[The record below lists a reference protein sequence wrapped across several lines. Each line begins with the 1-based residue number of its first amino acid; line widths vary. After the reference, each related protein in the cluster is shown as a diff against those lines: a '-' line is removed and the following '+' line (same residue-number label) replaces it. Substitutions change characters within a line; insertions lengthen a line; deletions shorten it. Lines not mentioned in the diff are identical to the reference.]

1 MELRRS
7 SRLQHLVQSDIR
19 TMTRECVAVSGINL
33 GQGVCDMPTPPLV
46 RDAAIEAIQ
55 DRKSLYSYPEG
66 IVEIRE
72 LIAEK
77 LERDN
82 KLKADPNKQITVTI
96 GATGAFACTLVG
108 LMEPGDGILIF
119 EPYYGYHLNC
129 AIASGMKP
137 QFIPLEAPS
146 FEITE
151 AAIEAAITP
160 ESKAI
165 IICTPANP
173 SGKMWTRTELEIID
187 RVASKHDLLV
197 ITDEIYEYIRY
208 DGREHISPATVGN
221 LAERTVTIMG
231 LSKTFSITGWRLGY
245 AIAPEHMS
253 PAITLVNDLYY
264 VCSPTPLQHGVA
276 AGFKSPQSYFDDLQT
291 TYQKKRDLFCGT
303 LTKIGFTPIIPEGA
317 YYVLCDVSKLGHNDS
332 KAAAMQI
339 LNEAKVA
346 GVPGRSF
353 YQSELGKDIVRF
365 CFAAEDEAIEKAAQQ
380 LAKAFG

>member
-1 MELRRS
+1 MEVRRS

-19 TMTRECVAVSGINL
+19 TMTRECVAVGGINL

-46 RDAAIEAIQ
+46 RDAAIQAIQ

-108 LMEPGDGILIF
+108 LLEPGDGILIF

-151 AAIEAAITP
+151 AAIEASITP

-173 SGKMWTRTELEIID
+173 SGKMWTRAELEIID

-208 DGREHISPATVGN
+208 DGREHISPATVGS
-221 LAERTVTIMG
+221 LSERTVTIMG

-276 AGFKSPQSYFDDLQT
+276 AGFKSPQSYFDDLQI
-291 TYQKKRDLFCGT
+291 TYQKKRDLFCST
-303 LTKIGFTPIIPEGA
+303 LSRIGFTPIIPEGA

-353 YQSELGKDIVRF
+353 YQSELGNDIVRF
-365 CFAAEDEAIEKAAQQ
+365 CFAAEDTAIERAAEQ
-380 LAKAFG
+380 LEKAFG

>member
-19 TMTRECVAVSGINL
+19 TMTRECVAVGGINL

-46 RDAAIEAIQ
+46 RDAAIQAIQ

-82 KLKADPNKQITVTI
+82 KLKADANKQITVTI

-108 LMEPGDGILIF
+108 LLEPGDGILIF

-146 FEITE
+146 FESTE
-151 AAIEAAITP
+151 AAIEASITP
-160 ESKAI
+160 ESKANN
-165 IICTPANP
+165 ICTPANP
-173 SGKMWTRTELEIID
+173 SGKMWTRSELEIVD
-187 RVASKHDLLV
+187 RVATKHDLLV

-245 AIAPEHMS
+245 AIAPPHMS

-276 AGFKSPQSYFDDLQT
+276 AGFRSPQSYFDDLQT

-317 YYVLCDVSKLGHNDS
+317 YYVLCDISKLGHNDS

-353 YQSELGKDIVRF
+353 YQSELGKNIVRF
-365 CFAAEDEAIEKAAQQ
+365 CFAAEDEAIEQAAAQLQ
-380 LAKAFG
+380 KAFG

>member
-1 MELRRS
+1 
-7 SRLQHLVQSDIR
+7 
-19 TMTRECVAVSGINL
+19 MTRECVAVGGINL

-46 RDAAIEAIQ
+46 RDAAIEAIK

-96 GATGAFACTLVG
+96 GATGAFASTLVG
-108 LMEPGDGILIF
+108 LLEPGDGILIF

-137 QFIPLEAPS
+137 QFIPLEAPA

-151 AAIEAAITP
+151 SAIEASITP

-173 SGKMWTRTELEIID
+173 SGKMWTRAELEIID

-221 LAERTVTIMG
+221 LADRTVTIMG

-245 AIAPEHMS
+245 AIAPKHMS

-276 AGFKSPQSYFDDLQT
+276 AGFRSPQSYFDDLQT
-291 TYQKKRDLFCGT
+291 TYQKKRDLFCST

-365 CFAAEDEAIEKAAQQ
+365 CFAAEDEAIERAAQQ
-380 LAKAFG
+380 LEKAFG